1 MNHRSKT
8 SRRRSPSLRAVGA
21 GFTILLFSM
30 LGACDSLLEVENP
43 GAVEASDLENPAL
56 AGTILNSAL
65 GQFEC
70 AYTSYVVSTSLLADE
85 MINSSG
91 WLNINPWG
99 WRGLELETITGVCAG
114 GRGTT
119 VLGAYTPLQQATF
132 LTSSGAEL
140 IAAFPEE
147 EIVGDKNEMLGL
159 LAAYGGYSHLLLGE
173 GFCEMAIAEGSLL
186 QPAEVIAMAETKFT
200 EAIGYAQQIGD
211 EELEYFALLGRARA
225 RLDLG
230 NTTGAYDDA
239 SEIPEG
245 FVRYSEYSTVDASR
259 ENRVYNLNVLNL
271 YVSANPAAYGDLTV
285 GVVPEPDTRVVIEDA
300 GAKGN
305 DGATDHWYQRKYTA
319 ADANIP
325 IASWEE
331 AKLIMAEAELAEAE
345 QHLTDLRTAQG
356 LPADDLIGLSLQSDA
371 DILEVVL
378 EERRRQLWLEG
389 HRLNDML
396 RHDIEFPQGT
406 NHKGQLYGPITCMPL
421 PEQERRANPNIPS

>member
-8 SRRRSPSLRAVGA
+8 SRRRSRGLRAAGA

-56 AGTILNSAL
+56 AGTIVNSAL

-119 VLGAYTPLQQATF
+119 TLGAYTPLQQATF
-132 LTSSGAEL
+132 LTSSGADL

-147 EIVGDKNEMLGL
+147 DVVGDKNEMLGL

-186 QPAEVIAMAETKFT
+186 QPAEVIAMAEAKFT
-200 EAIGYAQQIGD
+200 AALGFAQQIGD
-211 EELEYFALLGRARA
+211 EELEQFALLGRARA

-239 SEIPEG
+239 AMIQEG
-245 FVRYSEYSTVDASR
+245 FARYAEYSTVDASR

-271 YVSANPAAYGDLTV
+271 YVSANPETYADLTV
-285 GVVPEPDTRVVIEDA
+285 GALNEPDTRVVIEDA

-305 DGATDHWYQRKYTA
+305 DGATDHWYQRKYNA
-319 ADANIP
+319 SDANIP

-331 AKLIMAEAELAEAE
+331 AKLIMAEARLDEAE
-345 QHLTDLRTAQG
+345 THINELRAAQG
-356 LPADDLIGLSLQSDA
+356 LPDLVLTGLESDA
-371 DILEVVL
+371 ELLDIVL

-421 PEQERRANPNIPS
+421 PEQEKRANPNIPA

>member
-8 SRRRSPSLRAVGA
+8 SGRRSRGPRAASSGLLILTFSL
-21 GFTILLFSM
+21 

-43 GAVEASDLENPAL
+43 GAVEAIDLENPAL
-56 AGTILNSAL
+56 AGTIVNSAL

-99 WRGLELETITGVCAG
+99 WRGLELETITGDCAG
-114 GRGTT
+114 GRGDTG
-119 VLGAYTPLQQATF
+119 LGAYTALQTADY
-132 LTSSGAEL
+132 LTSDGARL
-140 IAAFPEE
+140 IAGFAPEDV
-147 EIVGDKNEMLGL
+147 VGDKDEMLGL
-159 LAAYGGYSHLLLGE
+159 LAAYGGYSRLLLGE
-173 GFCEMAIAEGSLL
+173 GYCEMAIAESALM
-186 QPAEVIAMAETKFT
+186 QPADVIAMAEAKFT
-200 EAIGYAQQIGD
+200 EAIGYAQAVGD
-211 EELEYFALLGRARA
+211 EELEYFARVGRARA

-239 SEIPEG
+239 ALIPEG
-245 FVRYSEYSTVDASR
+245 FVRSAEYSTIDASR

-271 YVSANPAAYGDLTV
+271 YVSANPDEYGGLTV
-285 GVVPEPDTRVVIEDA
+285 GALNEPDTRVQLEDA

-305 DGATDHWYQRKYTA
+305 DGATDHWYQLKYTVA
-319 ADANIP
+319 GADIP

-331 AKLIMAEAELAEAE
+331 AKLIMAEARLDEADTHIN
-345 QHLTDLRTAQG
+345 QLRAAQG
-356 LPADDLIGLSLQSDA
+356 LPDLVLTGLETDA
-371 DILEVVL
+371 ELLAIVL

-396 RHDIEFPQGT
+396 RHDLDFPQGV

>member
-8 SRRRSPSLRAVGA
+8 SRPRSRGLRAVGA

-119 VLGAYTPLQQATF
+119 TLGAYTPLQQAAF

-147 EIVGDKNEMLGL
+147 EVVGDKTEMLGL

-186 QPAEVIAMAETKFT
+186 QPAEVIVMAEANFT
-200 EAIGYAQQIGD
+200 AAIDYAVQVGN
-211 EELEYFALLGRARA
+211 EELEHFALLGRARA

-245 FVRYSEYSTVDASR
+245 FVWYAEYSTVDASR
-259 ENRVYNLNVLNL
+259 ENRVYNLNTLNL
-271 YVSANPAAYGDLTV
+271 YVSANPAQYGGLTV
-285 GVVPEPDTRVVIEDA
+285 GALNEPDTRVEIEDA
-300 GAKGN
+300 GLKGN
-305 DGATDHWYQRKYTA
+305 DGATDHWFQRKYTA
-319 ADANIP
+319 AGGDIP

-331 AKLIMAEAELAEAE
+331 AKLIMAEARLDEAE
-345 QHLTDLRTAQG
+345 THINQLRAAQG
-356 LPADDLIGLSLQSDA
+356 LPDLVVSGLESDA
-371 DILEVVL
+371 ELLDIVL

-396 RHDIEFPQGT
+396 RHDIEFPQGV

>member
-8 SRRRSPSLRAVGA
+8 SRRRSRGLRVASA

-30 LGACDSLLEVENP
+30 MGACDSLLEVENP

-56 AGTILNSAL
+56 AGTIVNSAL

-70 AYTSYVVSTSLLADE
+70 ALASYVVSTSLLADE

-99 WRGLELETITGVCAG
+99 WRGLELETITGDCAG
-114 GRGTT
+114 GRGDTG
-119 VLGAYTPLQQATF
+119 LGAYTALQTAAF
-132 LTSSGAEL
+132 LTTDGSALIEGFAAED
-140 IAAFPEE
+140 
-147 EIVGDKNEMLGL
+147 IVGEKEELLGL

-173 GFCEMAIAEGSLL
+173 GYCEMAIAESALM
-186 QPAEVIAMAETKFT
+186 QPGQVIAMAEARFT
-200 EAIGYAQQIGD
+200 AAIGHAQAVGD
-211 EELEYFALLGRARA
+211 DDLEAFARLGRARA

-239 SEIPEG
+239 SQIPEG
-245 FVRYSEYSTVDASR
+245 FVRFSEYSTIDASR
-259 ENRVYNLNVLNL
+259 ENRVYNLNTLNL
-271 YVSANPAAYGDLTV
+271 YVSANPAQYDGLTV
-285 GVVPEPDTRVVIEDA
+285 GTLNEPDTRVVIADA

-305 DGATDHWYQRKYTA
+305 DGATDHWFQRKYTA
-319 ADANIP
+319 AGADIP

-331 AKLIMAEAELAEAE
+331 AKLIMAEADLSEAE
-345 QHLTDLRTAQG
+345 QHLTELRTAQG
-356 LPADDLIGLSLQSDA
+356 LPADDLVGLSLQSDA
-371 DILEVVL
+371 AILDVVL

-396 RHDIEFPQGT
+396 RHGIEFPQGT